1 MRAIIQR
8 VRSASVEV
16 AGEVV
21 GGCAQGYLVLLGVG
35 HDDDKTCAQTLWDK
49 ILHLRIFEDEA
60 GKVNLSLADVDGEVL
75 VVSQFTLFADCR
87 RGRRPSFTD
96 AAAPSVAKGLYEH
109 FCAIAQR
116 DVRHVGR
123 GVFGSNMQVAL
134 VNDGPFTICLDS
146 DELTGPRRRR
156 EDMKVGG

>member
-16 AGEVV
+16 AGKVV
-21 GGCAQGYLVLLGVG
+21 GSCAQGYLVLLGVG
-35 HDDDKTCAQTLWDK
+35 HDDDEACAQTLWDK
-49 ILHLRIFEDEA
+49 ILHLRIFEDGA

-96 AAAPSVAKGLYEH
+96 AAAPSVARRLYDH
-109 FCAIAQR
+109 FCAIAGR

-123 GVFGSNMQVAL
+123 GVFGSNMQVTL

-156 EDMKVGG
+156 DGMEVDG

>member
-16 AGEVV
+16 AGKVV
-21 GGCAQGYLVLLGVG
+21 GSCAQGYLVLLGVG
-35 HDDDKTCAQTLWDK
+35 HDDDEACAQTLWDK
-49 ILHLRIFEDEA
+49 ILHLRIFEDGA
-60 GKVNLSLADVDGEVL
+60 GKVNLSLVDVDGEVL

-96 AAAPSVAKGLYEH
+96 AAAPSVARRLYDH
-109 FCAIAQR
+109 FCAIAGR

-123 GVFGSNMQVAL
+123 GVFGSNMQVTL

-156 EDMKVGG
+156 DGMEVDG

>member
-21 GGCAQGYLVLLGVG
+21 GSCTQGYLVLLGVG
-35 HDDDKTCAQTLWDK
+35 HDDDEACVQTLWDK
-49 ILHLRIFEDEA
+49 ILHLRIFEDET

-96 AAAPSVAKGLYEH
+96 AATPSVARRLYEH

-116 DVRHVGR
+116 DVHHVGR

-146 DELTGPRRRR
+146 DELTGPRRRGDGTKTN
-156 EDMKVGG
+156 E

>member
-1 MRAIIQR
+1 MRAVIQR

-21 GGCAQGYLVLLGVG
+21 GSCTQGYLVLLGVG
-35 HDDDKTCAQTLWDK
+35 HDDDETCAQTLWDK
-49 ILHLRIFEDEA
+49 ILHLRIFEDET

-96 AAAPSVAKGLYEH
+96 AATPSVARRLYEH

-116 DVRHVGR
+116 DVHHVGR

-146 DELTGPRRRR
+146 DELTGPRRRGDGTKTN
-156 EDMKVGG
+156 E

>member
-16 AGEVV
+16 AGKVV
-21 GGCAQGYLVLLGVG
+21 GSCAQGYLVLLGVG
-35 HDDDKTCAQTLWDK
+35 HDDDEACAQTLWDK
-49 ILHLRIFEDEA
+49 ILHLRIFEDGA

-96 AAAPSVAKGLYEH
+96 AAAPSVAKGLYDH
-109 FCAIAQR
+109 FCAIAGR

-123 GVFGSNMQVAL
+123 GVFGSNMQVTL

-156 EDMKVGG
+156 DGMEVDG